1 MGNFGEKLRC
11 ATFRLGGNQRVG
23 PSTHGPPKKVFQL
36 ENPEIMIRFSL
47 LPYQSFNDEEDLT
60 NEEFLNR
67 IQEPIDGEMIAVSI
81 I

>member
-1 MGNFGEKLRC
+1 M
-11 ATFRLGGNQRVG
+11 V
-23 PSTHGPPKKVFQL
+23 
-36 ENPEIMIRFSL
+36 RFSL

-81 I
+81 KRSIEN

>member
-1 MGNFGEKLRC
+1 
-11 ATFRLGGNQRVG
+11 
-23 PSTHGPPKKVFQL
+23 
-36 ENPEIMIRFSL
+36 MIRFSL

-81 I
+81 IPYDLYGPPKIDHQI

>member
-1 MGNFGEKLRC
+1 M
-11 ATFRLGGNQRVG
+11 V
-23 PSTHGPPKKVFQL
+23 
-36 ENPEIMIRFSL
+36 RFSL

-81 I
+81 ILSIGNFAAKIWSYYMSLGSILSRKW